1 MISWLVAGIHLMA
14 KILIVE
20 DDLSISANIKAWL
33 EKEKHVVDSCADGK
47 EGFELLT
54 HYPYDLAIL
63 DWQLPG
69 MEGADIC
76 LELRKEGSTIPIL
89 MLTSRSSLD
98 DRVQGLDA
106 GAYDYLVKPCSL
118 EELSARIRALL
129 RRHGPPDTE
138 RCFIV
143 GDLEIKYDS
152 HEVVKGNEKLSLSPV
167 EFEIFKLLARNQDT
181 TFSADAILSRLWS
194 DKPQVS
200 KQLIKVHVKNLR
212 KKLASVETVVGIATA
227 KNEGYSVIIND
238 SPVTERDDSE

>member
-1 MISWLVAGIHLMA
+1 MA

-20 DDLSISANIKAWL
+20 DDLQMSANIKAWL
-33 EKEKHVVDSCADGK
+33 EKEKHVVDSVADGK
-47 EGFELLT
+47 EGLEMLL

-76 LELRKEGSTIPIL
+76 LELRKEGSTLPIL

-129 RRHGPPDTE
+129 RRHGPDTE
-138 RCFIV
+138 RCFII
-143 GDLEIKYDS
+143 GDLEIKFDS
-152 HEVVKGNEKLSLSPV
+152 HEVVKGDTKLQFSPV
-167 EFEIFKLLARNQDT
+167 EFEIFKLLARNQET
-181 TFSADAILSRLWS
+181 TFSADAILQRLWS

-200 KQLIKVHVKNLR
+200 KQLIKVHVKNVR
-212 KKLASVETVVGIATA
+212 KKLAAVATVVSIVTT
-227 KNEGYSVIIND
+227 KSEGYSIAIGDEAAVAAND
-238 SPVTERDDSE
+238 SE